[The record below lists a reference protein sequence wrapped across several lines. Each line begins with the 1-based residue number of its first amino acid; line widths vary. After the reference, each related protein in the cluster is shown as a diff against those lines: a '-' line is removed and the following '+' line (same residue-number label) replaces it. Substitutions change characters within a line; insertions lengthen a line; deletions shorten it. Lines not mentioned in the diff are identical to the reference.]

1 MATLTPERVIR
12 GYNDA
17 VYQVRQV
24 VLNYATSVWGSS
36 GSWRDADVDRLV
48 NLILPRVQAGQL
60 QTARLTSAYVAA
72 LAKYVDGRAVRAVP
86 VVANEILL
94 ARGVDQSVVYRRP
107 AVEMYTALS
116 NGSTLT
122 QSVKQGVSRLSSLV
136 ATDMQLSV
144 THQER
149 KSYQGA
155 GYEFTVRTLTGRE
168 SCALCTIASTQRYHV
183 KNLRPIHPGCDCGS
197 RQVSSK
203 FQPSQVLDSS
213 LLADVYSAVNSSVAV
228 TPGLSGKELS
238 ELVVVREHGE
248 LGPVLSWA
256 DQHFTDA
263 HDLAA

>member
-17 VYQVRQV
+17 VFQVRKA
-24 VLNYATSVWGSS
+24 VLAYSTTAWLNS

-72 LAKYVDGRAVRAVP
+72 LAKTVDSKVVRSVP
-86 VVANEILL
+86 VVKDEILL
-94 ARGVDQSVVYRRP
+94 ARGVDQSIVYRRP

-122 QSVKQGVSRLSSLV
+122 QAVTQGVGRLTSII

-149 KSYQGA
+149 RSYKGA
-155 GYEFTVRTLTGRE
+155 GYTYTVRTLTGRE
-168 SCALCTIASTQRYHV
+168 SCALCIIASTQRYHV
-183 KNLRPIHPGCDCGS
+183 SELRPIHPSCDCGS

-203 FQPSQVLDSS
+203 YDPGQVLDTKLRDEAYDLIGNPKDATGTNLIDLIS
-213 LLADVYSAVNSSVAV
+213 
-228 TPGLSGKELS
+228 
-238 ELVVVREHGE
+238 VREHGE
-248 LGPVLSWA
+248 IGPVLVWA
-256 DQHFTDA
+256 KDNFTSA
-263 HDLAA
+263 ADLAA